1 MDKLRIGIVGAD
13 AQGQGWAPLAHF
25 PALRAMPEFD
35 IAALCTTREETAR
48 AAAARY
54 GVAQAFHDY
63 RDLVTRSD
71 IDIVAVV
78 VRAPNHDEVVRAAL
92 AARNHVYCEWPL
104 GADTAQAEAM
114 AAAARVAGVRTAV
127 GLQARCDPTLRYVRD
142 LVRDGYVGE
151 PLAVTLAML
160 TANAPERPR
169 SKQWETRRAGGVSA
183 LTVRGIH
190 SLDALCLCVDEIA
203 DVSARVATQ
212 VRQWRVSGTDE
223 TMAVEVPDNV
233 IVAGTL
239 RNGAVLSAHVAT
251 LPSTTPGFRL
261 EIHGSKGAL
270 VVATP
275 GAPQRDEN
283 RLHGAQGRAPLAP
296 LDVPASYRDDIPAD
310 VPSGPPNNVARLYR
324 RLATAIRTGGTVEPD
339 FDHAVHRHRLI
350 DAITRASDERRAVD
364 IEG

>member
-1 MDKLRIGIVGAD
+1 MDKLRVGIVGAD

-25 PALRAMPEFD
+25 PALRALPELT
-35 IAALCTTREETAR
+35 IAALCTTRAETAQ

-54 GVAQAFHDY
+54 GVTQAFHDY
-63 RDLVTRSD
+63 RELVARPD

-78 VRAPNHDEVVRAAL
+78 VRAPHHHDVVQAAL
-92 AARNHVYCEWPL
+92 AARKHVYCEWPL

-114 AAAARVAGVRTAV
+114 AAAARTAGVRTAV

-169 SKQWETRRAGGVSA
+169 SKQWETRLAGGVSA

-203 DVSARVATQ
+203 EVTSRVATQ

-223 TMAVEVPDNV
+223 TMEVDVPDNV
-233 IVAGTL
+233 LVAGAL
-239 RNGAVLSAHVAT
+239 RNGAVVSAHVAT

-275 GAPQRDEN
+275 GAPQRDPN
-283 RLHGAQGRAPLAP
+283 RLHGAQGRAPLAA
-296 LDVPASYRDDIPAD
+296 LEIRASYRDDIPVD
-310 VPSGPPNNVARLYR
+310 VPAGPPNNVARLYR
-324 RLATAIRTGGTVEPD
+324 RLAAAIRDGGSVEPD
-339 FDHAVHRHRLI
+339 FDHAVRRHRLI
-350 DAITRASDERRAVD
+350 DAITRASDERRTVQ